1 MITGQQI
8 RRIKTLARLIGLDDD
23 TYREILYMNFGV
35 CSCTRLSFENAN
47 HMINWLAKQAE
58 NMGVNKNSNK
68 TKFNELA
75 NRPNMATPRQLRK
88 VEAMWKD
95 VCQQT
100 SIEEMKRG
108 LRKFLEKKCNVS
120 DLKFLDKT
128 QVTKLIVILNDMQK
142 RKLKGA
148 KREKH

>member
-1 MITGQQI
+1 
-8 RRIKTLARLIGLDDD
+8 
-23 TYREILYMNFGV
+23 
-35 CSCTRLSFENAN
+35 
-47 HMINWLAKQAE
+47 
-58 NMGVNKNSNK
+58 
-68 TKFNELA
+68 
-75 NRPNMATPRQLRK
+75 MALWKGGGARK
-88 VEAMWKD
+88 VKKLCVNLVERRSHLIKHKEEDSWKHD
-95 VCQQT
+95 LWKHALCQQT